1 MSGRRGFSMLE
12 LLVCIAIIA
21 VLIAISLPTYS
32 RAFGMAKQTAGKEAM
47 RQKAIG
53 KAAGFANGGGT
64 GPPPERNECRAA
76 FRHEVDIG
84 KDEMLVTEL
93 RYVVTSVTEFRAY
106 WFTLV
111 DPSASGELVF
121 NNGKLEACD
130 DYGNTVLLQPMD
142 EYLVRESGPA
152 VPVLWSYL
160 STDLADSRG
169 GPIGAEV
176 LYSDSHVEYI
186 RYPGRFPVCRDVAIL
201 SHRYVR
207 ETE

>member
-1 MSGRRGFSMLE
+1 MLE

-21 VLIAISLPTYS
+21 ILIAISLPTYS
-32 RAFGMAKQTAGKEAM
+32 RALGKAKQTAGKEAM
-47 RQKAIG
+47 RQKVISA
-53 KAAGFANGGGT
+53 AAGFANSDRT
-64 GPPPERNECRAA
+64 GPPPERKECRAA
-76 FRHEVDIG
+76 FRHEIDLG
-84 KDEMLVTEL
+84 KDTMIVSEM

-111 DPSASGELVF
+111 DPSASGKLVF
-121 NNGKLEACD
+121 KNGKLEARD

-142 EYLVRESGPA
+142 EYLVRETGPL

-160 STDLADSRG
+160 STDLADSKG

-176 LYSDSHVEYI
+176 MYSDGHVEYHG
-186 RYPGRFPVCRDVAIL
+186 YPGSFPVCRDVAML